1 MKYQK
6 LVNELNNL
14 LGSATRRSQKHQD
27 KLDLYLGQ
35 FKAEEQK
42 LRRKLEKA
50 DNKTSRGQL
59 KKELGAVKEAYAILG
74 AYS

>member
-14 LGSATRRSQKHQD
+14 LGSATRRSHEHQE
-27 KLDLYLGQ
+27 KLNLFLGR

-42 LRRKLEKA
+42 LLEKLENEN
-50 DNKTSRGQL
+50 NKTSRGKL
-59 KKELGAVKEAYAILG
+59 KRELGMVKEAYAILG
-74 AYS
+74 T